1 MKPQAV
7 RRPARYLR
15 LRTWWRGVDVA
26 THADAVFGAVVLAAW
41 LVVSMLAPLLLAPG
55 ASS

>member
-7 RRPARYLR
+7 RRSARYLR